1 MIDKRVSAL
10 SIVHSEQKYDQT
22 MIIVT
27 CEDLSVHM
35 LKFQM
40 SKHLFDTSDVVEQ
53 IFTCFDHGNLIIA
66 CLLKKHEEFKQMM
79 QV

>member
-1 MIDKRVSAL
+1 MIDKKVSAL

-27 CEDLSVHM
+27 CEDLTVHM
-35 LKFQM
+35 LKFKE
-40 SKHLFDTSDVVEQ
+40 SHYIFDTLEEVEQ

-66 CLLKKHEEFKQMM
+66 CLLKEHEEFKQIM